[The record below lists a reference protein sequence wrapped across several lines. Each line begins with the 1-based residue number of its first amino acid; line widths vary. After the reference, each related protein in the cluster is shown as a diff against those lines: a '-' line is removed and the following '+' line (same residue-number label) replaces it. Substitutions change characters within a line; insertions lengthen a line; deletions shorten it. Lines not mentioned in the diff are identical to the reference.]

1 VRIIEEAKD
10 VLEKYGY
17 LVSFRGDDMLQFE
30 DETLLGAISELS
42 LKALLET
49 WSRGQDDFLK
59 SNARTLA
66 NSALKAWN
74 LYSVFLS
81 SDVPDEAARKKI
93 IAIEEDFRATRKIA
107 LAGVQTS
114 ADVVRALYPFIPI
127 QNIAVL
133 EASDSL
139 QKLRGR
145 LGALPA
151 PAVDVLLRD
160 LRGNESILKS
170 FQEAHE
176 IKTT

>member
-17 LVSFRGDDMLQFE
+17 MVSFRDNDMLQFE
-30 DETLLGAISELS
+30 DETLLGVISELS
-42 LKALLET
+42 LEALLGT
-49 WSRGQDDFLK
+49 WSSRQDAFLK

-81 SDVPDEAARKKI
+81 SDVSDEAARKKI
-93 IAIEEDFRATRKIA
+93 IAIEEDFRATRKIV

-114 ADVVRALYPFIPI
+114 ADVVRALYPFVPI

-139 QKLRGR
+139 QKLRRR